1 MTQQGHWGRL
11 CSLMCV
17 IAACS
22 SAVLAGCAISPPAL
36 EKPMTTGAPIS
47 LTAGESHH
55 HEDRQR
61 QRTVGNNLRLRRTAG
76 VVQTGAL
83 LTKIAYI
90 EPLIRPLST
99 DIALISLVLKST
111 GGFARRVA
119 IDSVQFQRLE
129 REPIPALAQGPGM
142 DLEQWER
149 DLDRIGGVASRG
161 RIDFLI
167 DGDEYFPRM
176 IDAVENAQSSID
188 IRTYIFDNDD
198 YAVQVADLL
207 KSRSEDVEIKVL
219 LDGLGALLGA
229 RDSPESLPADYQAPI
244 SMTAYLKNG
253 SDIRVRNGGNPWLT
267 GDHTKTTIV
276 DGRLAFVGGMNIG
289 REYRYD
295 WHDMMMEVTGPIV
308 DVLQRD
314 SDRAWAGASVFGD
327 FAVVAHAF
335 TKPNR
340 RADDAGYPIRAL
352 YTRNLNSQIYRAQLA
367 AIRRAES
374 YIFIENAYFSDDL
387 VLYELAKARR
397 RGVDVRVIL
406 ADHGNHGL
414 LNRSNA
420 VATNIMLR
428 NGIRVYRYPG
438 MSHLKAAVYDGW
450 ACVGSANFDKLS
462 LQVNKELNLA
472 TSDPETVDELLLRVF
487 ATDFERS
494 EELHAPV
501 PVTWTNYLAEFASDE
516 MF

>member
-1 MTQQGHWGRL
+1 MTQHRHWERL
-11 CSLMCV
+11 GPLMCV

-22 SAVLAGCAISPPAL
+22 SAALAGCAISAPAL
-36 EKPMTTGAPIS
+36 EPPQRVAVPIS
-47 LTAGESHH
+47 LSAVDHD
-55 HEDRQR
+55 EDRQR
-61 QRTVGNNLRLRRTAG
+61 RRAFG
-76 VVQTGAL
+76 SNPGMRRSADVARTGAL
-83 LTKIAYI
+83 LTKIRYI
-90 EPLIRPLST
+90 DPYIRPLSNGT
-99 DIALISLVLKST
+99 AMISLLLKS
-111 GGFARRVA
+111 GAGFTRRVA
-119 IDSVQFQRLE
+119 IDTARFHKLE
-129 REPIPALAQGPGM
+129 REPIALLARGPGM

-161 RIDFLI
+161 MIDFLI

-176 IDAVENAQSSID
+176 IGAVESAQSSVD

-207 KSRSEDVEIKVL
+207 KSRSEDVKIKVL
-219 LDGLGALLGA
+219 LDGIGAVLGTQA
-229 RDSPESLPADYQAPI
+229 DSESLPADHLPPV
-244 SMTAYLKNG
+244 SMTTYLRNG
-253 SDIRVRNGGNPWLT
+253 SDLRVRTGGNPWLT

-276 DGRLAFVGGMNIG
+276 DGQQAFVGGMNIG
-289 REYRYD
+289 REYRYE

-314 SDRAWAGASVFGD
+314 SDRAWARASLFGD
-327 FAVVAHAF
+327 FAVFAHAF
-335 TKPNR
+335 TKPDR
-340 RADDAGYPIRAL
+340 RADDQGYPIRVL
-352 YTRNLNSQIYRAQLA
+352 YTQDHNSGIYRAQLG
-367 AIRRAES
+367 AIRRARS

-414 LNRSNA
+414 LNYSNA
-420 VATNIMLR
+420 VAANIMLR

-487 ATDFERS
+487 AADFASS
-494 EELHAPV
+494 EELHAPL
-501 PVTWTNYLAEFASDE
+501 PVKWTHHFAEFASDE
-516 MF
+516 FF